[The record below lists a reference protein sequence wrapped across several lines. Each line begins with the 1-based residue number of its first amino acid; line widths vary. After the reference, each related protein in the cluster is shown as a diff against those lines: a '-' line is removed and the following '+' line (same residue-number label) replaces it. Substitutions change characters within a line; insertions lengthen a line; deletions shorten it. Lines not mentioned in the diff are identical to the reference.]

1 MSIRKWLRLL
11 LRDAIQRRRFE
22 GQMSEEMRFHLE
34 SRVEDLIRSGMSR
47 PEAERRAR
55 LEFGGVESYKEDC
68 RQARGLRFV
77 DELRADLRITLR
89 QMRRAPGFTAV
100 TVLILAVGIGAN
112 TAMFSLV
119 DTVLLKMLPVRNPEQ
134 LRSLQWT
141 GRRDGF
147 VHSYDGS
154 NSRTATGE
162 TVGTSFA
169 YPVFQY
175 LRERSDILDLFG
187 FGGSTNQLNL
197 SIRGRAELARGLVV
211 SGNFFQV
218 LGVDAA
224 LGRTMTP
231 EDDRAAGL
239 GSVAVLSY
247 GFWERAFGGDP
258 GALGQTVAVNG
269 TPFVI
274 IGVTPKAFT
283 GLDPG
288 APVDV
293 MVPIAMQAAAY
304 ASPSQLENPR
314 AWWFRVMGR
323 LKPGADEGQA
333 RTRTEF
339 LLQQAIAAQPPD
351 EEYLPP
357 RLALLAGGRGL
368 ESLRNNFRKP
378 LLVLMAVTGLVLLIV
393 CANVGGLLLT
403 RAAARRKEIGT
414 RLALGAGR
422 ARLVRQL
429 LTESLVLAALGGGAG
444 VALAFALRNFL
455 PELLTR
461 AYGPVML
468 DMSLDA
474 RMLLFSTAACLLA
487 GIGFGLAPALR
498 ATHVDL
504 VPMLKQG
511 SGPAGAPSRNR
522 TGRPL
527 VVVQVSLSLVLLA
540 GAGFFVRTVANL
552 RSETLGFR
560 PESLLLFQLNATLNG
575 YEDERLLDFYEQV
588 LHAVEAVPG
597 VRSASVSRHGLVS
610 GSLTGD
616 NVHVPGFRPRQPN
629 DSGAYIHYVAPKY
642 FETMGIPML
651 AGRDIEWHDR
661 QGAPR
666 VAAVNEAFV
675 RQFFEGS
682 NPVGRLVGFGRGDPS
697 DTAAVIALV
706 GDAKYSD
713 LRGPAPPTVYLPFRQ
728 HSQHSM
734 TFAVRAAG
742 DPESLVAA
750 LRKAVEGVDANVPL
764 FGIRTQV
771 EQVGQAI
778 QQERLFAHLL
788 VAFGLLALFLACL
801 GLYGTLAFAV
811 SGRIPEIGLRMALG
825 AQRRDVSAM
834 ILKGSLV
841 PVGVGLGI
849 GLAAAALSTRLIESM
864 LFGVEPNDPLTLA
877 AAAMILTASAGL
889 AAWLP
894 ARRAAR
900 VDPMKALRYE

>member
-1 MSIRKWLRLL
+1 MSIRKWLRLFT
-11 LRDAIQRRRFE
+11 RDAVQRTRFE
-22 GQMSEEMRFHLE
+22 SQMSEELRFHLE
-34 SRVEDLIRSGMSR
+34 SRVDDLVRSGLSG

-55 LEFGGVESYKEDC
+55 LEFGGVDSYKEDC
-68 RQARGLRFV
+68 RQARGLRFL
-77 DELRADLRITLR
+77 DELRADLRLAAR
-89 QMRRAPGFTAV
+89 QMRRAPAFTAV
-100 TVLILAVGIGAN
+100 TVLILAIGIGAN

-134 LRSLQWT
+134 LRHLEWT

-147 VHSYDGS
+147 VESYDGS
-154 NSRTATGE
+154 NSRNPAGE

-169 YPVFQY
+169 YPVYQY
-175 LRERSDILDLFG
+175 LRERSGTLDLFG

-197 SIRGRAELARGLVV
+197 SIRGRAELASGLVV
-211 SGNFFQV
+211 TGNFFQV
-218 LGVDAA
+218 LGLNAV

-231 EDDRAAGL
+231 EDDRPGGL
-239 GSVAVLSY
+239 ASVAVLSY
-247 GFWERAFGGDP
+247 SFWARAFGADP
-258 GALGQTVAVNG
+258 GVLGQTLAVNG

-274 IGVTPKAFT
+274 IGVTPKGFY
-283 GLDPG
+283 GLNPG
-288 APVDV
+288 TPVDV

-323 LKPGADEGQA
+323 LEPGADEEQA

-339 LLQQAIAAQPPD
+339 LLQQAIAAQPPEQKYD
-351 EEYLPP
+351 PP
-357 RLALLAGGRGL
+357 RLALLAGGQGL
-368 ESLRNNFRKP
+368 EYLRNQFRKP
-378 LLVLMAVTGLVLLIV
+378 LLVLMAVAGLVLLIV
-393 CANVGGLLLT
+393 CANVAGLLLT

-429 LTESLVLAALGGGAG
+429 LTESLVLAALGGAGG
-444 VALAFALRNFL
+444 VALAFGLRNFL
-455 PELLTR
+455 PDLLSR

-474 RMLLFSTAACLLA
+474 PMLLFSTAACLLA
-487 GIGFGLAPALR
+487 GIVFGLAPALR
-498 ATHVDL
+498 ATRVDL

-511 SGPAGAPSRNR
+511 SGPAGAPSRDR

-560 PESLLLFQLNATLNG
+560 PENLLLFQLNATLNG
-575 YEDERLLDFYEQV
+575 YEDERLLDLYEQV

-597 VRSASVSRHGLVS
+597 VRSASLSRHGLVA
-610 GSLTGD
+610 GSLTNTSVHIPGYQAHGEND
-616 NVHVPGFRPRQPN
+616 NGSYVH
-629 DSGAYIHYVAPKY
+629 YIAPKY
-642 FETMGIPML
+642 FETMGIPLL
-651 AGRDIEWHDR
+651 AGRDIEWQDR
-661 QGAPR
+661 QGAPQ
-666 VAAVNEAFV
+666 VAAVNEAFAKH
-675 RQFFEGS
+675 FFEGS
-682 NPVGRLVGFGRGDPS
+682 NPLGRLIGLDRDDPAK
-697 DTAAVIALV
+697 TVAVIGLV

-713 LRGPAPPTVYLPFRQ
+713 LRGPAPATMYLPFRQ
-728 HSQHSM
+728 HAQHSM

-742 DPESLVAA
+742 DPESLIAA

-764 FGIRTQV
+764 FKIRTQV
-771 EQVGQAI
+771 EQVSQAM

-811 SGRIPEIGLRMALG
+811 NGRIPEIGLRMALG

-834 ILKGSLV
+834 ILKGSLA

-849 GLAAAALSTRLIESM
+849 GLAAAALSTRFIESM
-864 LFGVEPNDPLTLA
+864 LYGVQPNDPLTLA

-900 VDPMKALRYE
+900 VDPMRALRYE